1 MEFDEILNKT
11 KDALNLAGEKTGKF
25 VNQQVVKLDL
35 SIAKNELDKLYR
47 DLGMA
52 YFQALDAETGSEF
65 AVDTIEK
72 IKKKLREIAA
82 LKEKIENLK

>member
-25 VNQQVVKLDL
+25 VNQQKVKLDL

-52 YFQALDAETGSEF
+52 YYNALQEETDSAFAAE
-65 AVDTIEK
+65 VIER
-72 IKKKLREIAA
+72 IKNKLAEITE
-82 LKEKIENLK
+82 LKEKQENLK

>member
-1 MEFDEILNKT
+1 MEFDEIWNKT

-25 VNQQVVKLDL
+25 VNQQKVKLDL
-35 SIAKNELDKLYR
+35 SIAKNELDKLYK

-52 YFQALDAETGSEF
+52 YYHALEQETGSEF
-65 AVDTIEK
+65 ATETIEK
-72 IKKKLREIAA
+72 IKKKLAEIAA

>member
-25 VNQQVVKLDL
+25 VNQQKVKLDL
-35 SIAKNELDKLYR
+35 SIAKNELDKLYK

-52 YFQALDAETGSEF
+52 YYHALETDANSAF
-65 AVDTIEK
+65 ADETIEK
-72 IKKKLREIAA
+72 IKNKLAEIAQ
-82 LKEKIENLK
+82 LQEKIENLK